1 MRSEQLFKILL
12 KINMTF
18 KEFRSIKV
26 PLKSVLK
33 DPDKDLAFFQ
43 QQSNNINIIVT
54 LGYQF
59 IRLYLLTLFHR
70 NKPLPQINDILCKN
84 VLSVICFPKTK
95 RKDNTLINTLKI
107 FYHASFKRL
116 LPEDLVFDPANLSP
130 ICQSLATE
138 MTTSLNNNI
147 HIHFVD
153 RLKRIIKYLIQQEP
167 EFSEISKGQIRRGAA
182 IVIDG
187 LWEKDSS
194 KMSGKLLE
202 IYQFCLEE
210 FIPNKPYKESLG
222 YDLEANTQKYL
233 YYSMKMNVFLESHD
247 LKLFQSVCL
256 RKSVVPKNIPIDT
269 KSLIYIGTF
278 PTYKNKKFLSD
289 NYQKN
294 NLYKIIWNHYF
305 KVNSR
310 LLKHHKVNPKTY
322 QFMYSIDTD
331 GVICTLKFINT
342 EHTNLFKKR
351 WKNSESKKAYQKHQ
365 NDKKQ
370 ANKKANKEVPD
381 YNRLTSKLDKDTK
394 AEYSKKHLV
403 GCDPGMS
410 NN

>member
-1 MRSEQLFKILL
+1 
-12 KINMTF
+12 MTYQ
-18 KEFRSIKV
+18 EFRSIKV

-187 LWEKDSS
+187 LWEKDSEVFAES
-194 KMSGKLLE
+194 WEAGRELSNQLLTVINSNCDKFAIRINE
-202 IYQFCLEE
+202 IKGVIVYEGPGSYTGLRIGLSVVNSIGYSNQIPVVGVAGDDWVTKGLELIKTKKS
-210 FIPNKPYKESLG
+210 FIPIRPMYGGEVR
-222 YDLEANTQKYL
+222 TTRP
-233 YYSMKMNVFLESHD
+233 
-247 LKLFQSVCL
+247 
-256 RKSVVPKNIPIDT
+256 RK
-269 KSLIYIGTF
+269 
-278 PTYKNKKFLSD
+278 
-289 NYQKN
+289 
-294 NLYKIIWNHYF
+294 
-305 KVNSR
+305 
-310 LLKHHKVNPKTY
+310 
-322 QFMYSIDTD
+322 
-331 GVICTLKFINT
+331 
-342 EHTNLFKKR
+342 
-351 WKNSESKKAYQKHQ
+351 
-365 NDKKQ
+365 
-370 ANKKANKEVPD
+370 
-381 YNRLTSKLDKDTK
+381 
-394 AEYSKKHLV
+394 
-403 GCDPGMS
+403 
-410 NN
+410 